1 MLSLVGSIQPDP
13 FSSEHTPQVKPDQVQ
28 SHQPPPHPV
37 ESDAADDEE
46 LDAVTARL
54 SLDAVTARLSPVA
67 VGKGKRWGKK
77 GNEETLATR
86 EKGGD
91 VTKLEHRRKRK
102 KAS

>member
-54 SLDAVTARLSPVA
+54 SPVA

>member
-13 FSSEHTPQVKPDQVQ
+13 FSPEHTPQMKPDQAQ

-37 ESDAADDEE
+37 LPDTIESDAADDEE

-54 SLDAVTARLSPVA
+54 SPAPTD
-67 VGKGKRWGKK
+67 KGKRRRKK
-77 GNEETLATR
+77 EGNEETLATR
-86 EKGGD
+86 EKGGS
-91 VTKLEHRRKRK
+91 VAKSEHRQKRK

>member
-13 FSSEHTPQVKPDQVQ
+13 FSPEHTPQVKQVQ

-37 ESDAADDEE
+37 FPDPVKSDAADDEE

-54 SLDAVTARLSPVA
+54 SPAAVD
-67 VGKGKRWGKK
+67 KGERRGKK
-77 GNEETLATR
+77 EGNEETLATR
-86 EKGGD
+86 EKGGA
-91 VTKLEHRRKRK
+91 VTKSEHRRKRK